1 MQQPVASIVWTDG
14 TSQDMMC
21 VNCQPVM
28 KGSRVQ
34 SMDSEDRGG
43 QGGMTE
49 IMSDESSAAWE
60 GQA

>member
-1 MQQPVASIVWTDG
+1 
-14 TSQDMMC
+14 MC

-34 SMDSEDRGG
+34 SMDWEDRGG

-49 IMSDESSAAWE
+49 IMRDVLTATAL
-60 GQA
+60 GPA